1 MKGYIHSFESF
12 GTSDGPGIRFVA
24 FMQGCPMRCLYC
36 HNPDTRGA
44 GGTAY
49 EPEEVVSE
57 ILKYKNYVASGGVTV
72 SGGEPLMQAE
82 FVTRLFSLLKARGI
96 HTALDTSGCAFC
108 SSDTAVV
115 EKTDRLLAVTDLILL
130 DIKHIDTAAHEALT
144 GRGNEAILAF
154 ARHASARGN
163 KLWIR
168 HVLVPGY
175 TDDDGALRRL
185 AQFAYSLTGVEKI
198 EILPYHTLGKFKY
211 EKMGLPYPL
220 QGVEPPPKER
230 IEKARRIFAEEKARA
245 RLALAAEDAE
255 HTLENNTGEYDI

>member
-12 GTSDGPGIRFVA
+12 GTSDGPGIRFVV

-44 GGTAY
+44 GGKAY
-49 EPEEVVSE
+49 EPEEIVAE
-57 ILKYKNYVASGGVTV
+57 ILKYKNYVACGGVTV

-82 FVTRLFSLLKARGI
+82 FVAQLFSLLKARGI

-108 SSDTAVV
+108 SSDAETV
-115 EKTDRLLAVTDLILL
+115 EKTNRLLAVTDLILL
-130 DIKHIDTAAHEALT
+130 DIKHIDTAAHKTLT
-144 GRGNEAILAF
+144 GRGNEDILAF

-185 AQFAYSLTGVEKI
+185 ARFSYSLPGVEKT

-220 QGVEPPPKER
+220 QGVDPPPKER
-230 IEKARRIFAEEKARA
+230 IENARRIFAEEKARA
-245 RLALAAEDAE
+245 NAANKPNSAPEN
-255 HTLENNTGEYDI
+255 TVENNTGE